1 MYSGQQHVQS
11 LCDEEEHSTA
21 SVAGAQS
28 VGERQRP
35 ALQGLIGPA
44 KSSREKMEG
53 CKWGWWS
60 GGAGAVT

>member
-21 SVAGAQS
+21 SAAGAQS

-44 KSSREKMEG
+44 KSRGKTW
-53 CKWGWWS
+53 KVAN
-60 GGAGAVT
+60 GGGGVGGQGL

>member
-44 KSSREKMEG
+44 KSSGK
-53 CKWGWWS
+53 KWKVAN
-60 GGAGAVT
+60 GGGGVVGQGL